1 MKGDKIMSRWHRS
14 QGGKTV
20 NYTPKK
26 MNNIEFVLSIIIFIL
41 FMAAMG
47 YFIAFSLQYKYN
59 KKVLTNN
66 GINDIIKSS
75 KRERYLK

>member
-1 MKGDKIMSRWHRS
+1 MSRWHRS
-14 QGGKTV
+14 QGRKTV

-47 YFIAFSLQYKYN
+47 YFIAFSL
-59 KKVLTNN
+59 
-66 GINDIIKSS
+66 
-75 KRERYLK
+75 

>member
-1 MKGDKIMSRWHRS
+1 MSRWHRS

-41 FMAAMG
+41 FMAVMG
-47 YFIAFSLQYKYN
+47 YFIAFSLQYKCN
-59 KKVLTNN
+59 KKLLTRYK
-66 GINDIIKSS
+66 IYDIIIIERNK
-75 KRERYLK
+75 ERYLL